1 MKAKRNRPTQSPV
14 TGRTGSPEALTDPSR
29 QRMLPQRSHAW
40 DPFEVWKTRVKT
52 PQDPGGTAQ

>member
-1 MKAKRNRPTQSPV
+1 MKAQRNRPAQSPA
-14 TGRTGSPEALTDPSR
+14 TSRAAPQESLTDPTR
-29 QRMLPQRSHAW
+29 QRMLPRRSNAW